1 MVLVPGTC
9 IASERTAVT
18 PAKPTIRQAPTI
30 PAKRAVPMGDF
41 VIEGLRVDC
50 ERKIAF
56 TTSVIHESPWVPPER
71 PPCVPVVLP
80 NSEILWRVNAPNLLA
95 RCRDPI
101 TNRPAHIAVV
111 ARTVSACLGLRG
123 TRSDR
128 TATSRCG

>member
-18 PAKPTIRQAPTI
+18 PAKPKIRQAPKI

-41 VIEGLRVDC
+41 VIEGRRVDC
-50 ERKIAF
+50 KRKMAF
-56 TTSVIHESPWVPPER
+56 TTYVIQEIPWAPPEV

-80 NSEILWRVNAPNLLA
+80 NSEIRWRVKAPNLLA

-101 TNRPAHIAVV
+101 TNRPAHMAAL
-111 ARTVSACLGLRG
+111 ARNVSACLGLR
-123 TRSDR
+123 
-128 TATSRCG
+128 